1 MISTVE
7 ARKMLHN
14 EMGLIIPFS
23 VTGYL
28 DKDFSFQVFDLF
40 ASELS
45 GEAARLKE
53 SGDYLSEAFYDRI
66 HRLLAAKVDKLGYTP
81 DYEYTHGYIA
91 SFLADTPLAG
101 TVLPST
107 TCLTK
112 LSPYRDD
119 TQTDFDITRFPVFA
133 TVHEGAIISIC
144 GVNECDEDCSDTV
157 EIAVATT
164 KAARKKGY
172 ACSNLTAMTNFLI
185 HEGYMVS
192 YMSYH
197 DNVPS
202 LKLAAKAGFRLVSRD
217 YHYVC
222 YEKEA

>member
-66 HRLLAAKVDKLGYTP
+66 HRLLAGK
-81 DYEYTHGYIA
+81 
-91 SFLADTPLAG
+91 S
-101 TVLPST
+101 
-107 TCLTK
+107 
-112 LSPYRDD
+112 
-119 TQTDFDITRFPVFA
+119 
-133 TVHEGAIISIC
+133 
-144 GVNECDEDCSDTV
+144 
-157 EIAVATT
+157 
-164 KAARKKGY
+164 
-172 ACSNLTAMTNFLI
+172 
-185 HEGYMVS
+185 
-192 YMSYH
+192 
-197 DNVPS
+197 
-202 LKLAAKAGFRLVSRD
+202 
-217 YHYVC
+217 
-222 YEKEA
+222 